1 MEGEIMGVILRD
13 ICKSYN
19 GRVLFDNFNIE
30 FEEGSRSCIVGPS
43 GCGKSTL
50 LKMIAGVVNPDS
62 GTISGVEDKRFSYIF
77 QEHRLLPWLTVRD
90 NIGLVLSDSL
100 PKGERRALADELISK
115 VELGGYAHYY
125 PAQLSGGMKQ
135 RVSIARAFACK
146 SDIILMDEPL
156 VGLDSALKQNMIE
169 WFTSIWEQDR
179 RTVIFVT
186 HDLSEAELFADR
198 IVAL

>member
-1 MEGEIMGVILRD
+1 MDVILKN

-19 GRVLFDNFNIE
+19 GKVLFDNFNIE
-30 FEEGSRSCIVGPS
+30 FKEGSRSCIVGPS

-50 LKMIAGVVNPDS
+50 LKIIAGVVKPDS
-62 GTISGVEDKRFSYIF
+62 GEVLGVDGKVFSYIF

-90 NIGLVLSDSL
+90 NIGFVLGESL
-100 PKGERRALADELISK
+100 PKGERRLLADELINK
-115 VELGGYAHYY
+115 VELGGYADYY
-125 PAQLSGGMKQ
+125 PSQLSGGMKQ
-135 RVSIARAFACK
+135 RVSIARAFACS

-156 VGLDSALKQNMIE
+156 VGLDATLKQSMIE

-186 HDLSEAELFADR
+186 HDLSEAQLFAQR
-198 IVAL
+198 VIEL